1 MIRINQLKLP
11 LGYESG
17 QLLEKTAKTL
27 GVSQEEIR
35 QVTIVKESIDAR
47 KKPEIFYSYIV
58 DAALKEGGRRR
69 EEKLLKRKKDRNL
82 SISEDKPYR
91 LPDCGIKSLSSPP
104 VLLEP
109 DRPVCSAA
117 LCWQERATARFFWS
131 GERMWMPGQSG

>member
-69 EEKLLKRKKDRNL
+69 EEKLLKKEK
-82 SISEDKPYR
+82 
-91 LPDCGIKSLSSPP
+91 GQKSFHQ
-104 VLLEP
+104 
-109 DRPVCSAA
+109 R
-117 LCWQERATARFFWS
+117 
-131 GERMWMPGQSG
+131 G